1 MSTSAQQ
8 LPAIPTAIERRFY
21 SRIILQAPI
30 YVAID
35 GNNESLLINVSENGL
50 LLSTP
55 AELRCNFVARISIP
69 LSGLPKPVQVNV
81 RVVWASEARKLAGIQ
96 LLDLTEHDREQIRK
110 WGAGESTP
118 SLQREHNRHWVDAK
132 TSTATSEKTPSTS
145 AFAGKAHVKSPPTV
159 APYAFPGVVRR
170 RSTSAVAGKMKWPL
184 LMGAICLA
192 SVFLLRY
199 GALGNPFARS
209 IENRYGSGVA
219 TPPDLSDQRSLTNPD
234 TAERDAINDVAS
246 QLSGDT
252 AKAGTLPAKRDLANS
267 AQVEDDQT
275 NEEDSGGFAA
285 DPRQNRRLSS
295 QVSSLPPS
303 RAIRESNPGQDN
315 SRMESGDRSSAQNNQ
330 SVSGATT
337 DAAPKSN
344 STSTGSSAS
353 EDAKP
358 ETPLAFA
365 RQPTETE
372 ALRDPMPS
380 NGTAG
385 PSVATPSRRSF
396 ASASPMVPLKADPP
410 VIQMDAPGRRV
421 MEIHLPSRYRGS
433 FLNLPGERI
442 LESSSATMHIQ
453 RSVRMPTT
461 HAGWPFHRDKKVV
474 VGDLISRIDP
484 QVQSTQLGPTDF
496 VRVRATVAEDGR
508 IESVRSIHGTQDLVP
523 VVVKAVY
530 GWHYQPT
537 LVDGKPVETQCDV
550 VVQFHVPVGRGAR
563 P

>member
-1 MSTSAQQ
+1 MSTTAQQ
-8 LPAIPTAIERRFY
+8 LPAIPTTIERRFY
-21 SRIILQAPI
+21 SRIIPQAPI

-35 GNNESLLINVSENGL
+35 GNNEGLLINVSENGL
-50 LLSTP
+50 LLSMP

-69 LSGLPKPVQVNV
+69 LNGLPKPVQVNV
-81 RVVWASEARKLAGIQ
+81 RVVWASEAGKLAGIQ
-96 LLDLTEHDREQIRK
+96 LLDLSEHDREQIRK
-110 WGAGESTP
+110 WGARESTP
-118 SLQREHNRHWVDAK
+118 SLQREHNRHWVVAK
-132 TSTATSEKTPSTS
+132 TSTAPS
-145 AFAGKAHVKSPPTV
+145 AFAGKADLKIPPAV

-184 LMGAICLA
+184 LMAAVCLTG
-192 SVFLLRY
+192 VFLLRY

-209 IENRYGSGVA
+209 TENRDGSGLA
-219 TPPDLSDQRSLTNPD
+219 TAPDQNVQRNLPNPN

-246 QLSGDT
+246 PLSGDT
-252 AKAGTLPAKRDLANS
+252 AKAGTLPDKRDLGNS
-267 AQVEDDQT
+267 ARVEDDQT
-275 NEEDSGGFAA
+275 DEEDSGGFAA
-285 DPRQNRRLSS
+285 DTRQNRRLSS
-295 QVSSLPPS
+295 QVSSPLSS
-303 RAIRESNPGQDN
+303 RAIGESNPAQDN
-315 SRMESGDRSSAQNNQ
+315 SRVESGDRGGAQNNQ
-330 SVSGATT
+330 SLSGATS
-337 DAAPKSN
+337 DAAPESN
-344 STSTGSSAS
+344 STSTGTSAS
-353 EDAKP
+353 EDATP

-372 ALRDPMPS
+372 ALRNPMPS
-380 NGTAG
+380 NGAAG
-385 PSVATPSRRSF
+385 SSVETPSRRSV
-396 ASASPMVPLKADPP
+396 ASASPMVPLKSDPP

-421 MEIHLPSRYRGS
+421 MEIHLPSGYRES

-442 LESSSATMHIQ
+442 LESSSTTMHIQ

-484 QVQSTQLGPTDF
+484 QVSSTQLGPTDF
-496 VRVRATVAEDGR
+496 VHVRATVAEDGHV
-508 IESVRSIHGTQDLVP
+508 ESVRSIHGTQNLMP

-550 VVQFHVPVGRGAR
+550 VVQFHVPIGFGAR